1 MKKIV
6 GFLILI
12 FWMQTGIFAQ
22 TASIKIFTKSDD
34 AKFRAYFQGEL
45 QNNFPVKEIS
55 FDSLSHKE
63 PYKIII
69 SFTADSIADINEEI
83 YLLEDEHKVFEIK
96 KKNEI
101 REKSAKFGR
110 KIGKI
115 LKIGDH
121 SKEGILWDVYYLDD
135 ITESEYLN
143 K

>member
-1 MKKIV
+1 MKKIKLI
-6 GFLILI
+6 FSILI
-12 FWMQTGIFAQ
+12 FSQFTVFAQ

-55 FDSLSHKE
+55 FDSLSHKNV
-63 PYKIII
+63 YKIII

-101 REKSAKFGR
+101 REKSAKLGR
-110 KIGKI
+110 KVGKLLKIGKH
-115 LKIGDH
+115 D
-121 SKEGILWDVYYLDD
+121 KEGILWDVYYLDD
-135 ITESEYLN
+135 ITESEYLEN
-143 K
+143 